1 MYGGEKM
8 SAEIQQSLLIEEQ
21 RLKEAEAERY
31 TRQRAFRVAFDF
43 LDHHLP
49 VLETEEYWLKVCEDL
64 SVTSAENID
73 NRLCQELLSAVLIYM
88 SNTIK

>member
-1 MYGGEKM
+1 MYGGEKV
-8 SAEIQQSLLIEEQ
+8 SAEIQQSLLAEEQ

-49 VLETEEYWLKVCEDL
+49 EYWLNVCEDL